1 MNGFH
6 LFKGIYLL
14 GLSPFFHGLEEEK
27 SNIHRAKR
35 AAGHASGALLRAARV
50 AGHVGHAGFVP
61 VDPRIRRTLTA
72 SRV

>member
-1 MNGFH
+1 M
-6 LFKGIYLL
+6 L
-14 GLSPFFHGLEEEK
+14 GLSPFFHDLKEEK

-61 VDPRIRRTLTA
+61 VDPRI
-72 SRV
+72 